1 METKKQR
8 VEKMTKRHTPGP
20 WQVLPDPV
28 WKDKHPLH
36 EARYVATSVEV
47 ECSRLGWGFVDE
59 RSSIICTMPDAENQ
73 QQNARLIACA
83 PELLEALKRMWVLW
97 EDVARSN
104 PGFLASLT
112 LQDYENLNLA
122 TIEAPKAIARAEG
135 RA

>member
-8 VEKMTKRHTPGP
+8 YEPRTHTPGP
-20 WQVLPDPV
+20 WHILADPV
-28 WKDKHPLH
+28 WSGKHPLH

-47 ECSRLGWGFVDE
+47 ECSRMGWRFVDD
-59 RSSIICTMPDAENQ
+59 RASIICTMPDAENQ
-73 QQNARLIACA
+73 QQNARLIAAA
-83 PELLEALKRMWVLW
+83 PELLGSLKRMWSLW

-104 PGFLASLT
+104 HGFLAILT

-122 TIEAPKAIARAEG
+122 TIEAPKAIAKAEG